1 LRDARFL
8 SHRPQVDE
16 LAALAAAKKRSA
28 AVAADEV
35 PSAAGEAEPRSL
47 AK

>member
-1 LRDARFL
+1 MRSGAR
-8 SHRPQVDE
+8 RG
-16 LAALAAAKKRSA
+16 LATKRSA